1 MSYKTI
7 LVHVDQTPHLADRLA
22 IAAALA
28 QRGDGHLIC
37 AAMTGVSRYLYHN
50 ETVDEQDP
58 HLALHLNYLREQAQA
73 ALAACAPQLAR
84 AGLRSCEQRVI
95 DDDAATGLSLHARC
109 ADLVIIGQNDP
120 QRAAPAI
127 LGDLPGH
134 VVMHAGRPVLVV
146 PYAGLSRAGAG
157 FGPGDGLGS
166 SPGAE
171 STRGGADLGA
181 QVGQRVLIGWDGG
194 KEAARAV
201 TSALPLLQGA
211 AQVYLAIFD
220 EEPGGP
226 AGEQAGADI
235 AQYLLRHGVD
245 SSTVVRHV
253 KRQGLF
259 TQSPAIGDAM
269 LELAAELGCDLLV
282 LGAYGHSRLRETL
295 LGGVTRT
302 VLAAATLPVLM
313 AH

>member
-7 LVHVDQTPHLADRLA
+7 LVHVDRTPHLADRLA

-28 QRGDGHLIC
+28 ERDDGHLVC

-73 ALAACAPQLAR
+73 ALAACAPQLAQAR
-84 AGLRSCEQRVI
+84 LRSCERRVI

-109 ADLVIIGQNDP
+109 ADLVVIGQNDP

-134 VVMHAGRPVLVV
+134 VVMHAGRPVLLV
-146 PYAGLSRAGAG
+146 PYAGLAGNVNGNGAG
-157 FGPGDGLGS
+157 
-166 SPGAE
+166 
-171 STRGGADLGA
+171 
-181 QVGQRVLIGWDGG
+181 VGRHILIGWDGG

-201 TSALPLLQGA
+201 TAALPLLQRA
-211 AQVYLAIFD
+211 AHVHLAIFD

-235 AQYLLRHGVD
+235 AQYLARHGVA
-245 SSTVVRHV
+245 SETVVRHV

-269 LELAAELGCDLLV
+269 LGLAAELGCDLLV

-295 LGGVTRT
+295 LGGVTRN
-302 VLAAATLPVLM
+302 VLAATTLPVLM